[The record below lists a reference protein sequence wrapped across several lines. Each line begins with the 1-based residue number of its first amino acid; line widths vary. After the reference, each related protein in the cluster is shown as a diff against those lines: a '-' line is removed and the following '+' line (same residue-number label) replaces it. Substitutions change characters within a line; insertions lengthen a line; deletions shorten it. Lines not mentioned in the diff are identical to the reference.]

1 MSKIVADADGL
12 IKLGKSGALATLLSV
27 AEVLVPEAVYQE
39 SVVTGKREMYDDAF
53 KLERELREGG
63 AKVIQV
69 VENEQAERLLED
81 APALGPG
88 ERAALRLTY
97 ESEADA
103 ILTDDRAF
111 LGFLAGAGI
120 RALVPAAAI
129 VLLVE
134 RGAVSV
140 EGAVEALRRIEGSI
154 RSEVYEAA
162 MEDLTGRSEERG

>member
-1 MSKIVADADGL
+1 MSKVVADADGL
-12 IKLGKSGALATLLSV
+12 IKLGKSGALVALFSV
-27 AEVLVPEAVYQE
+27 AEVLVPEAVYEE
-39 SVVTGKREMYDDAF
+39 SVVRGKREMYDDAF
-53 KLERELREGG
+53 ELERKLREVS

-81 APALGPG
+81 APSLGPG
-88 ERAALRLTY
+88 ERAALRVAY

-129 VLLVE
+129 VMLAE
-134 RGAVSV
+134 RGALSV
-140 EGAVEALRRIEGSI
+140 EGAMEALGRIVGSI

-162 MEDLTGRSEERG
+162 MEDLAGMSEERG